1 LLAVAVS
8 CSLATSGCS
17 IKKFA
22 VNQIGDA
29 LSKTG
34 TTYASDDDIA
44 LVGDALPFALK
55 LVESLL
61 EQSPDHPGLL
71 GTACEGFTTYSYIYV
86 QSEAETLSD
95 SDLSKTREVRARSRR
110 LYRRALRYCLHGL
123 DTAYSGIIDG
133 IETDASSALSLV
145 QGRDVALLYWTAA
158 ALGLAISVSKDDAAM
173 LARIPDVDAMLDRGL
188 ALDEGWNDGALHQF
202 KVILAA
208 SRPGRPDYEL
218 IERHY
223 RRALELSGGHRA
235 GLFVAYA
242 EAVPLRRQ
250 DRAEFRTAL
259 EHALAID
266 PDEFPAVRL
275 ANLVAQRKAAWLLSR
290 LDDLI
295 LDDLN
300 DAS

>member
-22 VNQIGDA
+22 GNQIGDA
-29 LSKTG
+29 LSKTR

-95 SDLSKTREVRARSRR
+95 SDLSKAREARARSRR

-173 LARIPDVDAMLDRGL
+173 LARIPGTTVRCTSSRSSWPPHGRGVL
-188 ALDEGWNDGALHQF
+188 ITNSSSGTTGALWNCR
-202 KVILAA
+202 AA
-208 SRPGRPDYEL
+208 IVPVSSSPTQRRCRSGDKIEPSSEPPSNMHSRSIRMNSPRFDWPISWRSEKRPGYCPD
-218 IERHY
+218 
-223 RRALELSGGHRA
+223 S
-235 GLFVAYA
+235 
-242 EAVPLRRQ
+242 
-250 DRAEFRTAL
+250 TT
-259 EHALAID
+259 
-266 PDEFPAVRL
+266 
-275 ANLVAQRKAAWLLSR
+275 
-290 LDDLI
+290 
-295 LDDLN
+295 
-300 DAS
+300 